1 MADHP
6 CNREGGCLGPSSA
19 LPGSHVFNDTIV
31 AVSTPPGRGG
41 IGIVRICGPLASEL
55 AQHIT
60 GRSLSPRSATYCG
73 FTGDDGEFIDQGIAV
88 FYPGPH
94 SYTGDDCV
102 ELQAHGN
109 PLLLE
114 RLISFCCT
122 LGARL
127 ARPGE
132 FTERAF
138 RNDKLDLAQAEAV
151 ADVIASQSQR
161 ALRSAQRTLNG
172 DFARLVNE
180 LIHNVQ
186 IARAE
191 LEASIDFA
199 DDLIA
204 DHLLAQQQSRIQEIT
219 ETIQNIVNRAKRGSR
234 LRSGASIAIVGAPN
248 VGKSSL
254 LNRLAEQD
262 RAIVSD
268 QPGTTRDLLD
278 ADIVVNGLPIRLIDT
293 AGLRMTNDD
302 IEQQGIARAH
312 AELKTVDLALLVVD
326 QPGPI
331 DAVLAW
337 QELGLDV
344 RPSCDVIIVHNK
356 IDAHAVLPR
365 RDHLLDPVRVYVSA
379 LTGDGV
385 DLLAEAITDAMGL
398 VDGAESEFSA
408 HTRHL
413 DALNRAAQTLQG
425 IAPEI
430 LVSHPEI
437 AAEHYREATLA
448 LETIGGR
455 YSSEDLLGDIFSRF
469 CIGK

>member
-1 MADHP
+1 MFTSMFANQDAA
-6 CNREGGCLGPSSA
+6 CNGAC
-19 LPGSHVFNDTIV
+19 N
-31 AVSTPPGRGG
+31 
-41 IGIVRICGPLASEL
+41 
-55 AQHIT
+55 
-60 GRSLSPRSATYCG
+60 
-73 FTGDDGEFIDQGIAV
+73 QG
-88 FYPGPH
+88 
-94 SYTGDDCV
+94 
-102 ELQAHGN
+102 
-109 PLLLE
+109 
-114 RLISFCCT
+114 
-122 LGARL
+122 
-127 ARPGE
+127 
-132 FTERAF
+132 
-138 RNDKLDLAQAEAV
+138 
-151 ADVIASQSQR
+151 
-161 ALRSAQRTLNG
+161 
-172 DFARLVNE
+172 
-180 LIHNVQ
+180 
-186 IARAE
+186 
-191 LEASIDFA
+191 
-199 DDLIA
+199 
-204 DHLLAQQQSRIQEIT
+204 
-219 ETIQNIVNRAKRGSR
+219 
-234 LRSGASIAIVGAPN
+234 
-248 VGKSSL
+248 
-254 LNRLAEQD
+254 
-262 RAIVSD
+262 
-268 QPGTTRDLLD
+268 
-278 ADIVVNGLPIRLIDT
+278 
-293 AGLRMTNDD
+293 NDD

-398 VDGAESEFSA
+398 VDGAESDFSA